1 LAELLTSDVLGE
13 LLGLL
18 AHDLRNPLSA
28 LHSNVGYLGSL
39 SEGYDDDAKEA
50 IADALLSCDGL
61 RTIIDSVEILSH
73 VLTGTTGFDPIGFGL
88 GPLIQEAVTG
98 TRALAKSHEVE
109 LEASEAS
116 GATSARVIAHRD
128 MAYRA
133 LTGLIRNSVQ
143 HAPPGSVVRVWLE
156 EDPKACKVLV
166 SDDGTPLNEQIIE
179 TAFTAVGQ
187 ITSKSLRGGRYS
199 RGLGLYCAKVCA
211 QFAGTEARFRPD
223 PAGVN
228 TFEFML
234 PRDL

>member
-1 LAELLTSDVLGE
+1 MAEPLTSDVLGE

-39 SEGYDDDAKEA
+39 SQDYDEDAKEA

-73 VLTGTTGFDPIGFGL
+73 VLTGATGFERASFGL
-88 GPLIQEAVTG
+88 GSLIQEAVSG

-109 LEASEAS
+109 LE
-116 GATSARVIAHRD
+116 TSDACSTTTARVFAHRD
-128 MAYRA
+128 MAQRA
-133 LTGLIRNSVQ
+133 LSGLIRNSIQ
-143 HAPPGSVVRVWLE
+143 HAPPGSVVRVSLE
-156 EDPKACKVLV
+156 EDPRACRVLV
-166 SDDGTPLNEQIIE
+166 SDDGTPLNEQITE

-211 QFAGTEARFRPD
+211 ELASADARFRPD
-223 PAGVN
+223 EAGVN
-228 TFEFML
+228 TFEL
-234 PRDL
+234 SLTRDA

>member
-1 LAELLTSDVLGE
+1 LAETLTNDVLGE

-39 SEGYDDDAKEA
+39 SEGYDADAREA

-73 VLTGTTGFDPIGFGL
+73 VLSGVTGFDPTTFGL
-88 GPLIQEAVTG
+88 SALIQEAAVG
-98 TRALAKSHEVE
+98 TRALAASHEVS
-109 LEASEAS
+109 LETSDACAS
-116 GATSARVIAHRD
+116 TNARVFAHRE

-143 HAPPGSVVRVWLE
+143 HAPVGTVVRVSLE
-156 EDPKACKVLV
+156 ETPASCNVV
-166 SDDGTPLNEQIIE
+166 ISDEGTPLAEPITE

-211 QFAGTEARFRPD
+211 DLAGTNAAFRP
-223 PAGVN
+223 GSLN
-228 TFEFML
+228 MFEL
-234 PRDL
+234 QLKREA

>member
-1 LAELLTSDVLGE
+1 MAEALTSDVLGE

-39 SEGYDDDAKEA
+39 SESYDEDAKEA

-61 RTIIDSVEILSH
+61 RIIIDSVEILSH
-73 VLTGTTGFDPIGFGL
+73 VLTGTTGFERLGFGL
-88 GPLIQEAVTG
+88 GALLQEAASG

-109 LEASEAS
+109 LETSKACGE
-116 GATSARVIAHRD
+116 TSARVLANRD

-133 LTGLIRNSVQ
+133 LTGLIRNSIQ
-143 HAPPGSVVRVWLE
+143 HAPPGSIVRVSLE
-156 EDPKACKVLV
+156 EDPTTCKVVV
-166 SDDGTPLNEQIIE
+166 SDDGTPLNAQIIE

-211 QFAGTEARFRPD
+211 ELAGADARFRPD
-223 PAGVN
+223 AAGVN
-228 TFEFML
+228 TFEL
-234 PRDL
+234 TLTRDR

>member
-1 LAELLTSDVLGE
+1 MAEPLTAEVLGE

-39 SEGYDDDAKEA
+39 SDRYDEDAKEA

-61 RTIIDSVEILSH
+61 RTVIDSVEILSH
-73 VLTGTTGFDPIGFGL
+73 VLTGTTGFDRAGFGL
-88 GPLIQEAVTG
+88 AALLQEAASG
-98 TRALAKSHEVE
+98 TRPLAKSHEVD
-109 LEASEAS
+109 LDLGEACSKT
-116 GATSARVIAHRD
+116 GARVLAHRE

-143 HAPPGSVVRVWLE
+143 HAPPGSVVRISLE
-156 EDPKACKVLV
+156 EDADECRVLV
-166 SDDGTPLNEQIIE
+166 RDDGTPLNEQIIE
-179 TAFTAVGQ
+179 AAFTAVGQ

-199 RGLGLYCAKVCA
+199 RGLGLYCARVCA
-211 QFAGTEARFRPD
+211 DLAGTGAAFRPD
-223 PAGVN
+223 EAGVN
-228 TFEFML
+228 TFVFTL